1 MIVEKGIRPLGD
13 KDRKASLPDRRA
25 SFSDK
30 KASLPDSRS
39 SFSDKKPDEDKKA
52 TDHNKNE
59 KGQTTKNFSCLRR
72 KRVAC

>member
-13 KDRKASLPDRRA
+13 KDRKASLPDRRS

-30 KASLPDSRS
+30 KA
-39 SFSDKKPDEDKKA
+39 DEDKKA

-72 KRVAC
+72 KRIAC